1 MKNLINYYYNLIP
14 AEIHQKDDVFDLLI
28 NNNKYIFMPYYGSIN
43 NLNIIYN
50 YLINL
55 NIYCHEIIY
64 NKENSIIT
72 FNKNEPYIL
81 LRVYYHNYNIISMQD
96 ITSYNVFV
104 KNNQRCN
111 WKKLWCEKIDYY
123 EYQIKEFGKKYPLI
137 RDSFSYY
144 DGLCET
150 AISLLNLVDINNVN
164 TYINHQRIK
173 KNMRSID
180 FYNPLNLIIDV
191 KIRDISD
198 YFKIN
203 FFEKNNI
210 INEVHNYLYNTKLN
224 YNELL
229 LFFIRLIYPS
239 YYFDMYDKILQGK
252 EKEEKIKFYLN
263 KSTDY
268 ELFLKNVYMI
278 INKYYKLPEI
288 EWIIKT

>member
-14 AEIHQKDDVFDLLI
+14 SEIHQKDDVFDLLI

-81 LRVYYHNYNIISMQD
+81 LRVYYHNDNIISMQD

-104 KNNQRCN
+104 KNNQKCN
-111 WKKLWCEKIDYY
+111 WKNLWCEKIDYY

>member
-81 LRVYYHNYNIISMQD
+81 LRVYYHNDNIISMQD

-104 KNNQRCN
+104 KNNQKCN
-111 WKKLWCEKIDYY
+111 WKNLWCEKIDYY